1 MNTALIIHHSKTG
14 TTKEFGRRLADF
26 CNLQGIN
33 YSFISIEEYTKE
45 NLEGVDYL
53 FLGCWTHGHFI
64 FNQHPDPEWVAFATK
79 LPNLTNRKIV
89 LFTTYKI
96 ATGSMF
102 RKMKEHLKFNT
113 ESMVLELKS
122 RNGHL
127 KKENYELLRN
137 TINQLQ
143 K

>member
-14 TTKEFGRRLADF
+14 TTKEFGRRIADF

-45 NLEGVDYL
+45 HLEGVDYL

-79 LPNLTNRKIV
+79 LPKLTHHKIV

-102 RKMKEHLKFNT
+102 RKMKEHLIFNPQ
-113 ESMVLELKS
+113 SMVLELKS
-122 RNGHL
+122 RRGSL
-127 KKENYELLRN
+127 KKENSDLLKN
-137 TINQLQ
+137 TIQQFQ